1 MSKFKVNET
10 VLFNGKQVTVLKIDH
25 KSKFGQ
31 VYTVKDGEVTRFF
44 VSEFDLTKKESQ

>member
-10 VLFNGKQVTVLKIDH
+10 VLFNGKEVTVLKIDH
-25 KSKFGQ
+25 KNKFGQ
-31 VYTVKDGEVTRFF
+31 SYTVKDGEVTRFF